1 MSLLR
6 GSNRKCFPAAEGI
19 RSAAPLINMLGIS
32 FPSAAAPGAELA
44 ASLWGCGT
52 WQGKHGKTPGTQQPW
67 ILLGT
72 LVAMAST
79 KHKEG

>member
-19 RSAAPLINMLGIS
+19 RSAAQLINMLGIS
-32 FPSAAAPGAELA
+32 FPSAAAPGAEL
-44 ASLWGCGT
+44 WGCGT
-52 WQGKHGKTPGTQQPW
+52 WQGKHSKTPGTHQPW

-72 LVAMAST
+72 LVVMAGT